1 MRTWV
6 GAILLASSAS
16 VAAADNTSVRVN
28 VRRLVDA
35 PAEPWLHLDAAMP
48 DLVDA
53 AGGLQD
59 GRAVLLELGPRV
71 RLAAEGTWWQTG
83 LSPSLFAEDLDVHGW
98 RASAELSYDLGWAR
112 VGANASIGHLGDG
125 GHRMAGLFAY
135 RTFRLSRWMRAWI
148 MLGASFEQWN
158 VAGSPS
164 PKRGTS
170 VGFTLGTTFR

>member
-6 GAILLASSAS
+6 GAILLASSVAS
-16 VAAADNTSVRVN
+16 AEDTGVRVN
-28 VRRLVDA
+28 VRRLAEA

-59 GRAVLLELGPRV
+59 GRAALLELGPRV

-83 LSPSLFAEDLDVHGW
+83 LSPSLFAEDLDAHGW
-98 RASAELSYDLGWAR
+98 RASAELSYDLGWFR
-112 VGANASIGHLGDG
+112 GGVNASVGHLGEG

-135 RTFRLSRWMRAWI
+135 RSFRLSRWMRAWI
-148 MLGASFEQWN
+148 MVGAALEQWDR
-158 VAGSPS
+158 AGPRT
-164 PKRGTS
+164 PKKQGTS